1 MVNFFEAISKG
12 KTSEAVEKMMDLAP
26 KKANVIRN
34 GIESEVGVEELVV
47 GDIVIV
53 RPGEAIPVDGEI
65 ISGGSSI
72 NEANI
77 TGESIPVEKTVGD
90 NVVSA
95 TINMSGVIQIKAL
108 KVGEDSTIN
117 QIIKVVEEASAS
129 KAPIAKL
136 ADRVAGVFVPI
147 VIAIASAVFITW
159 IIATEISRWLFQLQ
173 LRFL

>member
-1 MVNFFEAISKG
+1 M
-12 KTSEAVEKMMDLAP
+12 
-26 KKANVIRN
+26 
-34 GIESEVGVEELVV
+34 
-47 GDIVIV
+47 
-53 RPGEAIPVDGEI
+53 GEI